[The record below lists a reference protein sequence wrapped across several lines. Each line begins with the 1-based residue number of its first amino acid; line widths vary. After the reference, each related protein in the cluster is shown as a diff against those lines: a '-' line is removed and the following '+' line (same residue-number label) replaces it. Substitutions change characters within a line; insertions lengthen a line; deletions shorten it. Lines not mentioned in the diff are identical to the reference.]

1 MPAHSLAEASY
12 TMRYTN
18 SLIYLLVLV
27 DVSAY
32 DLSDEQ
38 AAQLADQLLSW
49 FLNEYPKLRPPQTSH
64 QEPGQDGDRGTSPVL

>member
-1 MPAHSLAEASY
+1 MQALLNLVQLNRCRGSLPQHLRE
-12 TMRYTN
+12 
-18 SLIYLLVLV
+18 LV

-32 DLSDEQ
+32 DFSDEQ

-64 QEPGQDGDRGTSPVL
+64 QEPGRDSGRCSGPVR